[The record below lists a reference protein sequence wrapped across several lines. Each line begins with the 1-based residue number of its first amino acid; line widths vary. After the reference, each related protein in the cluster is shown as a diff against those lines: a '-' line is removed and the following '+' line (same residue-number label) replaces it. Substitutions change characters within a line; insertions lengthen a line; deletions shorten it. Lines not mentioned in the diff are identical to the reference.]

1 MRIGVLTG
9 GGDCPGLN
17 AAIRAVTRS
26 AVHQHDCQVIGIRDG
41 FAGLIENR
49 AHPLVPSDVRGVLRI
64 GGTMLGSSNRTN
76 PYRYEDP
83 ESGHATDASGQA
95 EDTVRQLGLE
105 GLIVIGGDGT
115 LTLANR
121 FAAQCGIPIIGIPKT
136 IDNDVHGTDF
146 AIGFN
151 SAVSYVTE
159 AVDRLH
165 TTAESHHR
173 VMLLETMG
181 RTTGWIALYAGIAGG
196 ADAILIPE
204 RPFEIS
210 GIVDAIRSRTLAGHL
225 FTIVVVAEGVP
236 APDGEAVYRSQSGS
250 KHQWKL
256 GGVCAA
262 LEAALARH
270 TPQEVRSIVLGH
282 LQRGGPPTAF
292 DRTLATQLGAH
303 AVRLLTDGESSRVV
317 GLRGTQVSSRPLAD
331 VAEGARTVPSDNPL
345 LQAAVDMGIYVG

>member
-1 MRIGVLTG
+1 
-9 GGDCPGLN
+9 
-17 AAIRAVTRS
+17 
-26 AVHQHDCQVIGIRDG
+26 
-41 FAGLIENR
+41 
-49 AHPLVPSDVRGVLRI
+49 
-64 GGTMLGSSNRTN
+64 MLGSSNRTN
-76 PYRYEDP
+76 PYRYEDT
-83 ESGHATDASGQA
+83 ESGRAIDASGQA
-95 EDTVRQLGLE
+95 EETIKQLGLD

-146 AIGFN
+146 AIGFD

-204 RPFEIS
+204 RQFEVS
-210 GIVDAIRSRTLAGHL
+210 GIIETIQGRSSAGHL

-236 APDGEAVYRSQSGS
+236 APDGAAVYRSQSGPE
-250 KHQWKL
+250 HRWKL

-262 LEAALARH
+262 LEVALARY
-270 TPQEVRSIVLGH
+270 TNQEIRSIVLGH

-292 DRTLATQLGAH
+292 DRTLATQLGTH
-303 AVRLLTDGESSRVV
+303 AVRLLVEGQSSRVV
-317 GLRGTQVSSRPLAD
+317 GLRGTQVHSGPLVD
-331 VAEGARTVPSDNPL
+331 VAEGARTVPTDHSL
-345 LQAAVDMGIYVG
+345 LQAAVEMGIYVG